1 MNQSVFFQSQN
12 KVTMGLKTKRG
23 FPAVLLLLMLLF
35 APVEHSL
42 SQDLSNVNVTLKAA
56 NKPLHAV
63 LDDLTAQS
71 GYYFTFDS
79 RLTDSRKRVSI
90 DMKNA
95 SLQTVIDTLFGVPN
109 LSWRIINKNIVLFPI
124 SARVPTV
131 SSDTVEKGSNLLKV
145 QGNVSDLKSGKPLAY
160 ATIAVMDTYYGTI
173 SNEDGRFILRIPD
186 TLNQP
191 VLVSSY
197 IGYRNHYIPIS
208 IASDELVEI
217 RMNRNLISLQEVI
230 IRYQDP
236 AGLLSEAIKRI
247 PKNYLAESSGM
258 QAYYREKVNKDDK
271 TMSFSEAVVEIA
283 KAPYTGSLAH
293 ERSRILKGRKITNI
307 DLQDTVVFKIRSGLS
322 TMLQL
327 DIIKNPP
334 DFLSEGFQLLYDL
347 RYSDVVSFKD
357 KLVYVISFRQKESID
372 ETLFRG
378 NLYIDRETLAVIA
391 ADFEYD
397 PVRLGREER
406 MFVTKKSRGVK
417 IRPVS
422 AGYHVEYKMSGD
434 ALHLSQVQGKVVFKV
449 RKRRQW
455 VASKY
460 EISLELAITHTNPG
474 TPPQIRYSEQLKP
487 STIMSEQQFEYD
499 PDFWGDYTTITPE
512 ASLTEALKMIEKS
525 MLEINVTDNIEPA
538 R

>member
-1 MNQSVFFQSQN
+1 MQSVFLQTQIR
-12 KVTMGLKTKRG
+12 VTMGSETKRS
-23 FPAVLLLLMLLF
+23 FSAVLLLLMLLF
-35 APVEHSL
+35 TPLQHSL
-42 SQDLSNVNVTLKAA
+42 SQDLSNVTVTLKAA

-63 LDDLTAQS
+63 LDDLTVQT

-79 RLTDSRKRVSI
+79 RLTDSRKRVSV
-90 DMKNA
+90 DLKDVPM
-95 SLQTVIDTLFGVPN
+95 QTVIDTLFEIPG
-109 LSWRIINKNIVLFPI
+109 LSWRIINKNIVLFPLSTEI
-124 SARVPTV
+124 QTIG
-131 SSDTVEKGSNLLKV
+131 SDTVEIESNLLKV
-145 QGNVSDLKSGKPLAY
+145 RGTVTDLKSEKPLAY

-173 SNEDGRFILRIPD
+173 SNEDGRFILLIPD

-191 VLVSSY
+191 ILVSSY

-208 IASDELVEI
+208 VASDELVEI

-247 PKNYLAESSGM
+247 PKNYLAEASGM

-271 TMSFSEAVVEIA
+271 TMIFSEAVVEIA
-283 KAPYTGSLAH
+283 KAPYTGSLTP
-293 ERSRILKGRKITNI
+293 ERSRILKGRKITDI
-307 DLQDTVVFKIRSGLS
+307 ELQDTVVFKIRSGLS

-334 DFLSEGFQLLYDL
+334 DFLSENFPLLYDL
-347 RYSDVVSFKD
+347 RFSDVVSFKD

-378 NLYIDRETLAVIA
+378 NLYIDRETLAIIA

-417 IRPVS
+417 IRPAS

-449 RKRRQW
+449 RKKRQW
-455 VASKY
+455 IASKY

-474 TPPQIRYSEQLKP
+474 NPPQIRYSEQLKP

-525 MLEINVTDNIEPA
+525 MLEVNLQE
-538 R
+538 